1 VSRLSLKDS
10 RGRESTTLSFV
21 SASWFAV
28 TVMFIWKGSA
38 ADIMQY
44 GTAVGAI
51 LLIWL
56 GREWTEKAARPEA
69 GTKTVDTNV
78 QTSETSLNPPK

>member
-1 VSRLSLKDS
+1 MSMFSVKDS

-21 SASWFAV
+21 GASWFAV

-51 LLIWL
+51 MLIWL
-56 GREWTEKAARPEA
+56 GREWTEKAVRPEA
-69 GTKTVDTNV
+69 GTRTVDTNV
-78 QTSETSLNPPK
+78 QTTETSITK